1 MKTTSAR
8 DAQATNDA
16 STKPAEQSPPAPAA
30 DAAALVR
37 AWTRLLDLEL
47 NLARRSLHWLLLGA
61 IAVPVIGLSAWL
73 GLSVLIVVSVQAY
86 TQSWLLATLF
96 GAGVQF
102 LALACLFQQLRRW
115 ARDLSLPRS
124 RAALTRAMEKMS

>member
-1 MKTTSAR
+1 MKATPAR
-8 DAQATNDA
+8 DAQAANDA
-16 STKPAEQSPPAPAA
+16 PTNPAEESPTAPAT

-47 NLARRSLHWLLLGA
+47 NLARRSLRWLLIGA

-73 GLSVLIVVSVQAY
+73 GLSVLLVVFMQAY
-86 TQSWLLATLF
+86 TQSWLLASLF

-102 LALACLFQQLRRW
+102 LVLALLFHQLHRW
-115 ARDLSLPRS
+115 AHDLSLPQS
-124 RAALTRAMEKMS
+124 RAALARAMEKMS